1 MSFTQVGT
9 CPRCG
14 APIYVPMMWHA
25 IVPPPNQYTCACF
38 PQAVVYSTNTIS
50 IQPPQVKKSVN
61 AKGKKLEDN
70 FKKTI
75 EELGDTL
82 ESELGRDAEIEKLKT
97 ELEETKALVA
107 KLLLKVGP
115 VDEVTEPKKEILKG

>member
-50 IQPPQVKKSVN
+50 VQPPSKKPTN
-61 AKGKKLEDN
+61 NKGKKLEDS
-70 FKKTI
+70 FKKTV

-82 ESELGRDAEIEKLKT
+82 ETELGRDAEIEKLKV
-97 ELEETKALVA
+97 ELEETKSLVT
-107 KLLLKVGP
+107 KLLLKLGP
-115 VDEVTEPKKEILKG
+115 VDEATVPKKEILKG

>member
-50 IQPPQVKKSVN
+50 VQPPKK
-61 AKGKKLEDN
+61 ALKGKKLEDN
-70 FKKTI
+70 FKKTV

-82 ESELGRDAEIEKLKT
+82 ESELGRDAEIEKLKV
-97 ELEETKALVA
+97 ELEETKSLLA
-107 KLLLKVGP
+107 KLLLKLGP
-115 VDEVTEPKKEILKG
+115 VDEVTAPKKEILKG